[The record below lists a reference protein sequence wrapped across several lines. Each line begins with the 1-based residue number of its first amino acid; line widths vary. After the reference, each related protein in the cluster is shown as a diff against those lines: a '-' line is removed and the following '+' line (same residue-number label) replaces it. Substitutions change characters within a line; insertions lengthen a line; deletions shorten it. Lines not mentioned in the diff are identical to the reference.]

1 MQCFQS
7 VLSACY
13 GSITD
18 VSLFSLPKPASTWE
32 SCCKILLQTN
42 HLDLPLA
49 TKAVRMARSL
59 FDRSGNCTY
68 YGSSKRV
75 TNSYGLLN
83 TVSTV
88 FRTFDMLSEISD
100 RDSVI
105 LNDLYQYPSQD
116 LQQHNLKTRYAIRSD
131 SLDMPST
138 FR

>member
-7 VLSACY
+7 VLSVCC

-18 VSLFSLPKPASTWE
+18 VFLFSLPKPASTWE
-32 SCCKILLQTN
+32 SCCKILSRTN
-42 HLDLPLA
+42 HLDLPLV
-49 TKAVRMARSL
+49 TRAVRMARSR

-75 TNSYGLLN
+75 TNSSGLLN
-83 TVSTV
+83 YVSTV
-88 FRTFDMLSEISD
+88 FRTFVMLPEISD
-100 RDSVI
+100 RESII
-105 LNDLYQYPSQD
+105 LNDLYQYSSQD